1 VNGSGQRFGVR
12 QALWIAAVALTGVTA
27 LLILARPAFEAGAA
41 NDALVWYDYRVVN
54 VFPHDPQ
61 AFTQGLLY
69 RDGYLYES
77 TGLYGRSD
85 LRRVRLETGEVLARR
100 PIDPRYF
107 AEGLADFGNRLI
119 QLTWQE
125 NTGFIYELETFAL
138 IGTFSY
144 PGEGWGLTSDG
155 ERLIMSDGTAE
166 LRFLDPDTLA
176 ETSRVTVMQA
186 GVPVDNLN
194 ELELIDGSVYAN
206 IWQSDE
212 IVIIDPATGRVTG
225 RIDMQGLLPPE
236 VRARVDVL
244 NGIAWDEQGDR
255 LFVTGKLW
263 PSLFEIR
270 LQPR

>member
-1 VNGSGQRFGVR
+1 VSVSGRRFGLR
-12 QALWIAAVALTGVTA
+12 QTLWIAALALSGVAA
-27 LLILARPAFEAGAA
+27 LLILARPVFEAGAA
-41 NDALVWYDYRVVN
+41 DDAPVWYDYRIVN
-54 VFPHDPQ
+54 VYPHDPQ

-107 AEGLADFGNRLI
+107 AEGLADFGDRLI

-125 NTGFIYELETFAL
+125 NTGFVYELETLAL

-155 ERLIMSDGTAE
+155 EQLIMSDGTAE
-166 LRFLDPDTLA
+166 LRFLDPETFA
-176 ETSRVTVMQA
+176 ETGRVTVIQD

-194 ELELIDGSVYAN
+194 ELELIDGTVYAN

-212 IVIIDPATGRVTG
+212 IVIVDPATGRVTG
-225 RIDMQGLLPPE
+225 RIDMRGLLPPE
-236 VRARVDVL
+236 ERARVDVL
-244 NGIAWDEQGDR
+244 NGIAYDAEGDR

-263 PSLFEIR
+263 PRLFEIR